1 MVDECLCMHP
11 ILAQDLECVLSSL
24 YERIKIDSW
33 TTTAALRK
41 NNTAFVIYKY
51 IETCGT
57 ITCRVDIS
65 STDLIAVSYQP

>member
-1 MVDECLCMHP
+1 MNACACIPFWLKT
-11 ILAQDLECVLSSL
+11 LSVSYLSL
-24 YERIKIDSW
+24 YERIKIDLW

-41 NNTAFVIYKY
+41 NNTALVIYKC
-51 IETCGT
+51 IETFGI